1 VREPS
6 RDEGR
11 TDPKGTSMAEQRD
24 IVIIGA
30 GPGGYLAAMRGAQ
43 LKKRITLIDGDRVGG
58 TCINYG
64 CIPSKYLLH
73 QTKVLKE
80 ATGTKTLDGPVG
92 DIRLNWAKVQQGR
105 QAVVDQLVKGLV
117 FLLEKGKVE
126 MVKGPAKLRP
136 DRTVVVRTTDG
147 ERLIEA
153 DKVIVATGSRPAG
166 LPFLKIDGR
175 TVLGSTEALELPEIP
190 KSLLVIGAGAIG
202 LEMGSIYKRLGTDVV
217 VLEILP
223 QILPGFDKEAVT
235 RLERALKK
243 QGLKIFTDMKIESA
257 ELGEGS
263 VTLKGVGVK
272 TNTPFEYKAE
282 KVLLSAGRKPNTDG
296 LFDGPAFLDMD
307 RGFIKVN
314 AALETNVPGIY
325 AIGDVI
331 GGKLL
336 AHKAYHEAI
345 VAVENASG
353 LDRTVDEQALP
364 ASVYTEPEFAT
375 VGLTQEEAL
384 AKGIKVKSGVFPLQA
399 SGRAMTMDATDGLV
413 KVLADEADKVI
424 GAHVVA
430 PGASDLMPVL
440 TMAVAKGMTL
450 KELDSIIYIHPTL
463 SEMIGEAA
471 LKANNEALHIL
482 NS

>member
-1 VREPS
+1 
-6 RDEGR
+6 
-11 TDPKGTSMAEQRD
+11 MAEKRD
-24 IVIIGA
+24 IVIIGG

-43 LKKRITLIDGDRVGG
+43 LKKRITLVEADRIGG

-73 QTKVLKE
+73 QTKILKE
-80 ATGTKTLDGPVG
+80 VGGTKTLEGPVA
-92 DIRLNWAKVQQGR
+92 DIRLDWAKVQQGR

-117 FLLEKGKVE
+117 FLLEKGRVE
-126 MVKGPAKLRP
+126 LVKGQARLRA
-136 DRTVVVRTTDG
+136 DKSVLVRTADG
-147 ERLIEA
+147 ERRIET
-153 DKVIVATGSRPAG
+153 DKVIVATGSRAAG
-166 LPFLKIDGR
+166 LPFLQADGR
-175 TVLGSTEALELPEIP
+175 TVLTSTEALALPEIP

-202 LEMGSIYKRLGTDVV
+202 LEMGSIYRRLRTDVV

-223 QILPGFDKEAVT
+223 QILPGSDKEAVT

-243 QGLKIFTDMKIESA
+243 QGLKIFTEMRIEAA
-257 ELGEGS
+257 EVTEGA
-263 VTLKGVGVK
+263 VTLRGAGLK
-272 TNTPFEYKAE
+272 TDAPFEFKAE
-282 KVLLSAGRKPNTDG
+282 KVLLSAGRKPNTQD
-296 LFDGPAFLDMD
+296 LFEGEPFLEME
-307 RGFIKVN
+307 RGFIKVDP
-314 AALETNVPGIY
+314 ALETSVPGIY

-336 AHKAYHEAI
+336 AHKAYHDAI

-353 LDRTVDEQALP
+353 LSRTVDYRALP

-375 VGLTQEEAL
+375 VGLTQEEAA
-384 AKGIKVKSGVFPLQA
+384 AKGIEVKSGVFPLQA

-413 KVLADEADKVI
+413 KVLADGADKVI

-430 PGASDLMPVL
+430 PGASDLLPVL

-450 KELDSIIYIHPTL
+450 RELDSIIYIHPTI
-463 SEMIGEAA
+463 SEAIGEAA

>member
-1 VREPS
+1 
-6 RDEGR
+6 
-11 TDPKGTSMAEQRD
+11 MAEKRD

-43 LKKRITLIDGDRVGG
+43 LKKTVTLIDRDRIGG

-64 CIPSKYLLH
+64 CIPSKYLLY
-73 QTKVLKE
+73 QTKVLRE
-80 ATGTKTLDGPVG
+80 ATVTKALEGPVG

-117 FLLEKGKVE
+117 FLLERGRVE
-126 MVKGPAKLRP
+126 IVKGPARLRP
-136 DRTVVVRTTDG
+136 DRSVLVRTAEG

-153 DKVIVATGSRPAG
+153 DKVIVATGSRAAG
-166 LPFLKIDGR
+166 LPFLKADGR
-175 TVLGSTEALELPEIP
+175 TVLTSTEALALPEVP

-202 LEMGSIYKRLGTDVV
+202 LEMGSIYRRLRTDVV

-223 QILPGFDKEAVT
+223 QILPGSDKESVT

-243 QGLKIFTDMKIESA
+243 QGLKILTDMKIEAA
-257 ELGEGS
+257 EVADGA
-263 VTLKGVGVK
+263 VTLRGVGLK
-272 TNTPFEYKAE
+272 TNATFEYTAE
-282 KVLLSAGRKPNTDG
+282 KVLLSAGRKPNTED
-296 LFDGPAFLDMD
+296 LFDGSPFLDMD
-307 RGFIKVN
+307 RGFLKVDDR
-314 AALETNVPGIY
+314 LETSAPGIY

-336 AHKAYHEAI
+336 AHKAYHDAI

-353 LDRTVDEQALP
+353 MSRKVDYRALP

-375 VGLTQEEAL
+375 VGLTQEEAA
-384 AKGIKVKSGVFPLQA
+384 AKGLRIKSGVFPLQA
-399 SGRAMTMDATDGLV
+399 SGRAMTMDATDGLI
-413 KVLADEADKVI
+413 KVLADETDKVI

-450 KELDSIIYIHPTL
+450 QELDSIIYIHPTL
-463 SEMIGEAA
+463 SEAIGEAA

-482 NS
+482 NQ

>member
-1 VREPS
+1 
-6 RDEGR
+6 
-11 TDPKGTSMAEQRD
+11 MAEKRD
-24 IVIIGA
+24 IVIIGG
-30 GPGGYLAAMRGAQ
+30 GPGGYLAAMRAAQ
-43 LKKRITLIDGDRVGG
+43 LKKTVVLIDRDRIGG

-80 ATGTKTLDGPVG
+80 VTSTKTIEGPVG
-92 DIRLNWAKVQQGR
+92 EIRLNWAKVQQGR

-126 MVKGPAKLRP
+126 IVNAPARIRA
-136 DRTVVVRTTDG
+136 DRTVVLRTAAG
-147 ERLIEA
+147 ERLVEA
-153 DKVIVATGSRPAG
+153 DKVIVATGSRAAG
-166 LPFLKIDGR
+166 LPFLKADGR
-175 TVLGSTEALELPEIP
+175 TVITSTEALELPEIP
-190 KSLLVIGAGAIG
+190 RSLLVVGAGAIG
-202 LEMGSIYKRLGTDVV
+202 LELGSIYRRLGTDVTI
-217 VLEILP
+217 LEILP
-223 QILPGFDKEAVT
+223 QILPGSDKEAVS

-243 QGLKIFTDMKIESA
+243 QGLKIFTGMKIEA
-257 ELGEGS
+257 ADVADGA
-263 VTLKGVGVK
+263 VTLKGIVPA
-272 TNTPFEYKAE
+272 TQAPFEYRAE
-282 KVLLSAGRKPNTDG
+282 KVLLSAGRKPNTED
-296 LFDGPAFLDMD
+296 LFDGAPLLEMD

-314 AALETNVPGIY
+314 SALETSEAGIY

-336 AHKAYHEAI
+336 AHKAYHDAV
-345 VAVENASG
+345 VAVENACGMS
-353 LDRTVDEQALP
+353 RTVDYGALP

-375 VGLTQEEAL
+375 VGLTQEEAV
-384 AKGIKVKSGVFPLQA
+384 AKGLKVKSGVFPLQA

-413 KVLADEADKVI
+413 KVLADEAGRVI

-440 TMAVAKGMTL
+440 TMAVAKGLTL
-450 KELDSIIYIHPTL
+450 RELDSIIYIHPTL
-463 SEMIGEAA
+463 SETIGEAA

>member
-1 VREPS
+1 M
-6 RDEGR
+6 
-11 TDPKGTSMAEQRD
+11 TDQRD

-43 LKKRITLIDGDRVGG
+43 LKKTVTLIDRDRVGG

-80 ATGTKTLDGPVG
+80 AVGAKTIAGPVG
-92 DIRLNWAKVQQGR
+92 DIRLDWAKVQQGR
-105 QAVVDQLVKGLV
+105 QAVVDQLVKGIV

-126 MVKGPAKLRP
+126 IIKGEARLRR
-136 DRTVVVRTTDG
+136 DKSVAVRTAAG
-147 ERLIEA
+147 ERLIQA
-153 DKVIVATGSRPAG
+153 GKVIVATGSRAAG
-166 LPFLKIDGR
+166 LPFLKADGK
-175 TVLGSTEALELPEIP
+175 TVLTSTEALELFQVP
-190 KSLLVIGAGAIG
+190 KSLMVIGAGAIG
-202 LEMGSIYKRLGTDVV
+202 LEMGSIYRRLGTEVV

-223 QILPGFDKEAVT
+223 MILPGSDKEAVT

-243 QGLKIFTDMKIESA
+243 QGLKVLTEMKIESA
-257 ELGEGS
+257 EVADGM
-263 VTLKGVGVK
+263 VTLRGVGVK
-272 TNTPFEYKAE
+272 TNAPFELKAE
-282 KVLLSAGRKPNTDG
+282 KVLLSAGRKPNTEA
-296 LFDGPAFLDMD
+296 LFDGEPFLDMD
-307 RGFIKVN
+307 RGFLKVN

-336 AHKAYHEAI
+336 AHKAYHDAM

-353 LDRTVDEQALP
+353 LSRTVDYRALP

-375 VGLTQEEAL
+375 VGLTQEEAV

-399 SGRAMTMDATDGLV
+399 SGRAMTMEATDGLV
-413 KVLADEADKVI
+413 KVLADESDKVI

-440 TMAVAKGMTL
+440 TMAVAKGMML
-450 KELDSIIYIHPTL
+450 RDLEGLIYIHPTL

>member
-1 VREPS
+1 
-6 RDEGR
+6 
-11 TDPKGTSMAEQRD
+11 MAERRD
-24 IVIIGA
+24 LVIIGG
-30 GPGGYLAAMRGAQ
+30 GPGGYLAAMRAAQ
-43 LKKRITLIDGDRVGG
+43 LKKTVTLIDRDRIGG

-80 ATGTKTLDGPVG
+80 VASTKTLEGPTG
-92 DIRLNWAKVQQGR
+92 EIRLNWAKVQQGR

-126 MVKGPAKLRP
+126 IVKAPARLRAAK
-136 DRTVVVRTTDG
+136 TVVLRTAEG

-153 DKVIVATGSRPAG
+153 DRIIVATGSRAAG
-166 LPFLKIDGR
+166 LPFLEADGR
-175 TVLGSTEALELPEIP
+175 TVLTSTEALELPEIP

-202 LEMGSIYKRLGTDVV
+202 LEMGSIYKRLGTEVT

-223 QILPGFDKEAVT
+223 QILPGADREAVT

-243 QGLKIFTDMKIESA
+243 QGLKIFTGVKIESA
-257 ELGEGS
+257 GIADGT
-263 VTLKGVGVK
+263 VTLRGVVLA
-272 TNTPFEYKAE
+272 TQAPFEHKAE
-282 KVLLSAGRKPNTDG
+282 KVLLSAGRKPNTEE
-296 LFDGPAFLDMD
+296 LFDGPPFLEMD
-307 RGFIKVN
+307 RGFLKVN
-314 AALETNVPGIY
+314 ASLETNVPGIY

-336 AHKAYHEAI
+336 AHKAYHDAI
-345 VAVENASG
+345 VAVENAAGMS
-353 LDRTVDEQALP
+353 RTADYAALP

-375 VGLTQEEAL
+375 VGLTQEEAA
-384 AKGIKVKSGVFPLQA
+384 AKGLKVKSGVFPLQA

-413 KVLADEADKVI
+413 KVLADEAGRVI

-440 TMAVAKGMTL
+440 TMAVAKGLTL
-450 KELDSIIYIHPTL
+450 RELDSIIYIHPTL
-463 SEMIGEAA
+463 SETIGEAA

>member
-1 VREPS
+1 
-6 RDEGR
+6 
-11 TDPKGTSMAEQRD
+11 MADQRD

-43 LKKRITLIDGDRVGG
+43 LKKTITLIDRDRVGG

-73 QTKVLKE
+73 QTKILKE
-80 ATGTKTLDGPVG
+80 ATGTKTLEGPVG

-126 MVKGPAKLRP
+126 IIKGSAKLRP
-136 DRTVVVRTTDG
+136 DRTVTVAAADG
-147 ERLIEA
+147 ERAIRA
-153 DKVIVATGSRPAG
+153 DKVIVAAGSRAAG
-166 LPFLKIDGR
+166 LPFLKADGR
-175 TVLGSTEALELPEIP
+175 TVITSTEALTLPEIP

-202 LEMGSIYKRLGTDVV
+202 LEMGCVYKRLGTDVV

-223 QILPGFDKEAVT
+223 QILPGSDKEAVS

-243 QGLKIFTDMKIESA
+243 QGLKIFTEMKIESA
-257 ELGEGS
+257 EVGEGQ
-263 VTLKGVGVK
+263 VTLKGVGVR
-272 TNTPFEYKAE
+272 TNAPFEFKAE
-282 KVLLSAGRKPNTDG
+282 KVLLSAGRKPNTED

-314 AALETNVPGIY
+314 AALETNVPGVY

-345 VAVENASG
+345 VAVENAAG
-353 LDRTVDEQALP
+353 LVRTADYSALP

-375 VGLTQEEAL
+375 VGLTQEEAAARGL
-384 AKGIKVKSGVFPLQA
+384 KVKSGVFPLQA
-399 SGRAMTMDATDGLV
+399 SGRAMTMEATDGLV

-450 KELDSIIYIHPTL
+450 EELDRIIYIHPTL

-471 LKANNEALHIL
+471 LKANGRALHIM

>member
-1 VREPS
+1 ME
-6 RDEGR
+6 D
-11 TDPKGTSMAEQRD
+11 QRD

-43 LKKRITLIDGDRVGG
+43 LKKTITLIDRDRVGG

-73 QTKVLKE
+73 QTKILKE
-80 ATGTKTLDGPVG
+80 ATGTKTLEGPVG
-92 DIRLNWAKVQQGR
+92 DVRLNWAKVQQGR

-126 MVKGPAKLRP
+126 IVKGPATLRP
-136 DRTVVVRTTDG
+136 DKTITVATAAG
-147 ERLIEA
+147 ERRIRA
-153 DKVIVATGSRPAG
+153 DKVIVATGSRAAG
-166 LPFLKIDGR
+166 LPFLKADGR
-175 TVLGSTEALELPEIP
+175 AVITSTEALTLPEIP
-190 KSLLVIGAGAIG
+190 KSLLVVGAGAIG
-202 LEMGSIYKRLGTDVV
+202 LEMGCVYKRLGTDVV

-223 QILPGFDKEAVT
+223 QILPGSDREAVT

-243 QGLKIFTDMKIESA
+243 QGLKIFTEMKIESA
-257 ELGEGS
+257 DVAGGQ
-263 VTLKGVGVK
+263 VTLRGVGVK
-272 TNTPFEYKAE
+272 TNAPFEFTAE
-282 KVLLSAGRKPNTDG
+282 KVLLSAGRKPNAED

-325 AIGDVI
+325 AIGDVV

-336 AHKAYHEAI
+336 AHKAYREAI
-345 VAVENASG
+345 VAVENAAG
-353 LDRTVDEQALP
+353 LSRTVDHTALP

-375 VGLTQEEAL
+375 VGLTQEEAAARGL
-384 AKGIKVKSGVFPLQA
+384 RVKSGVFPLQA

-413 KVLADEADKVI
+413 KVLADEADDRVI

-440 TMAVAKGMTL
+440 TMAVAKRMTL
-450 KELDSIIYIHPTL
+450 EELDSIVYIHPTL

-471 LKANNEALHIL
+471 LKADSRALHIL

>member
-1 VREPS
+1 MS
-6 RDEGR
+6 
-11 TDPKGTSMAEQRD
+11 EQRD
-24 IVIIGA
+24 IVIVGG
-30 GPGGYLAAMRGAQ
+30 GPGGYLAAMRAAQ
-43 LKKRITLIDGDRVGG
+43 LKKSVTLIDRDRIGG

-64 CIPSKYLLH
+64 CIPTKYLLH

-80 ATGTKTLDGPVG
+80 VTGTKTLEGPVG
-92 DIRLNWAKVQQGR
+92 EVRLNWAKVQQGR

-126 MVKGPAKLRP
+126 IVKAPARIRP
-136 DRTVVVRTTDG
+136 DRSVVVVTPDG
-147 ERLIEA
+147 ERVIEA
-153 DKVIVATGSRPAG
+153 GRIIVATGSRAAS
-166 LPFLKIDGR
+166 LPFLKPDGK
-175 TVLGSTEALELPEIP
+175 TVITSTEALELPEAP
-190 KSLLVIGAGAIG
+190 KSLLVVGAGAIG
-202 LEMGSIYKRLGTDVV
+202 LEMGSIYRRLGTDVT

-223 QILPGFDKEAVT
+223 QLLPGSDKEAAT

-243 QGLKIFTDMKIESA
+243 QGLKILTEARIDEA
-257 ELGEGS
+257 VVADGG
-263 VTLKGVGVK
+263 VTLKGAGLK
-272 TNTPFEYKAE
+272 TNVPFECQAE
-282 KVLLSAGRKPNTDG
+282 KVLLAAGRKPNTDG

-314 AALETNVPGIY
+314 AALETSAPGFY

-336 AHKAYHEAI
+336 AHKAYHDAL
-345 VAVENASG
+345 VAVENACGGS
-353 LDRTVDEQALP
+353 RTVDYGALP
-364 ASVYTEPEFAT
+364 AAVFTEPEFAT
-375 VGLTQEEAL
+375 VGLSQEEAL
-384 AKGIKVKSGVFPLQA
+384 ARGIKVKSGVFPLQA
-399 SGRAMTMDATDGLV
+399 SGRAMTMDAVDGLV

-430 PGASDLMPVL
+430 PGASDMLPVL
-440 TMAVAKGMTL
+440 TMAVAKKMTL
-450 KELDSIIYIHPTL
+450 QELDGIIYIHPTL

>member
-1 VREPS
+1 
-6 RDEGR
+6 
-11 TDPKGTSMAEQRD
+11 MADHRD

-43 LKKRITLIDGDRVGG
+43 LKKTITLIDQDRVGG

-80 ATGTKTLDGPVG
+80 ATATKTLEGPVG
-92 DIRLNWAKVQQGR
+92 DVRLNWAKVQQGR

-117 FLLEKGKVE
+117 FLLEKGRVE
-126 MVKGPAKLRP
+126 IVKGTAVLRR
-136 DRTVVVRTTDG
+136 DKTVAVTTAAG

-153 DKVIVATGSRPAG
+153 DKVIVATGSRAAG
-166 LPFLKIDGR
+166 LPFLKADGK
-175 TVLGSTEALELPEIP
+175 TVITSTEALTLPEIP
-190 KSLLVIGAGAIG
+190 KSLLVIGAGAVG
-202 LEMGSIYKRLGTDVV
+202 LEMGCVYKRLGTDVV

-223 QILPGFDKEAVT
+223 QILPGSDKEAVT

-243 QGLKIFTDMKIESA
+243 QGLKILTGMKIGSA
-257 ELGEGS
+257 EVVEGQ
-263 VTLKGVGVK
+263 VALRGVGVA
-272 TNTPFEYKAE
+272 TGAPFEYRAE
-282 KVLLSAGRKPNTDG
+282 KVLLSAGRKPNTET
-296 LFDGPAFLDMD
+296 LFDGQPFLEMD
-307 RGFIKVN
+307 RGFLKVN

-336 AHKAYHEAI
+336 AHKAYHDAI

-353 LDRTVDEQALP
+353 MNRTADDRALP

-375 VGLTQEEAL
+375 VGLTQEEAV
-384 AKGIKVKSGVFPLQA
+384 AKGLKVKSGVFPLQA

-413 KVLADEADKVI
+413 KVLADEADRVI
-424 GAHVVA
+424 GAHIVA
-430 PGASDLMPVL
+430 PSASDLMPVL

-450 KELDSIIYIHPTL
+450 RELDSIIYIHPTL